1 MTLNIDFQVGDK
13 VTWKVGKVVSRGC
26 FLEHNENG
34 NCTVITHLVAGRV
47 DNREVEVVKDLL
59 KLDI

>member
-26 FLEHNENG
+26 FLEHNEMV
-34 NCTVITHLVAGRV
+34 TVL
-47 DNREVEVVKDLL
+47 
-59 KLDI
+59 